1 MNESVVVPA
10 LLSMMLLKDA
20 IEASLAE
27 GKAGILLDGFP
38 RSVEQASAFE
48 EEVCS
53 GSSDRHACLTVW
65 SPL

>member
-20 IEASLAE
+20 VEAALAE
-27 GKAGILLDGFP
+27 GKAGVLLDGFP

-48 EEVCS
+48 EEVR
-53 GSSDRHACLTVW
+53 SSIPDKHACLTVW
-65 SPL
+65 SPS